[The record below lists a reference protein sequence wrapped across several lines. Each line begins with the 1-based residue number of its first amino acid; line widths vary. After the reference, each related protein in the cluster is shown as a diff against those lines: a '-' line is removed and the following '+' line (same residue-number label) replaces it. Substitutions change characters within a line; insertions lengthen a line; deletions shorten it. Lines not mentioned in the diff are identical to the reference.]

1 MNISENLQRILTDKQ
16 NIANAINA
24 KGVSCSFSESLDT
37 YAAKISQIS
46 SGENLY
52 RYRNGASEFFDSWDC
67 NYLSHITLTEAGTF
81 NGTLAGLT
89 TTMGSAWIEVIFKP
103 YCIPIAYV
111 LNVSYAFP
119 INYKQSVI
127 GFEDRWND
135 KIATGLPASVAD
147 SGQYFGVGR
156 YPSKYNSTINS
167 FWSFSDSKKLKLRL
181 NFRGSSSDQTVTINN
196 FGIYTLGYIA

>member
-1 MNISENLQRILTDKQ
+1 MNISENLQRIQTDKQ
-16 NIANAINA
+16 NIANAINE
-24 KGVSCSFSESLDT
+24 KGVSCQFSESLDT

-46 SGENLY
+46 SNENLY
-52 RYRNGASEFFDSWDC
+52 RYRNGASEFFDSWSC
-67 NYLSHITLTEAGTF
+67 NSESNITITEGGTF

-89 TTMGSAWIEVIFKP
+89 TTIGSAWIEVIFKL

-111 LNVSYAFP
+111 LNASYAFP
-119 INYKQSVI
+119 NNYKQSLV

-135 KIATGLPASVAD
+135 MITTGLPASVANT
-147 SGQYFGVGR
+147 GQYFGVGR
-156 YPSKYNSTINS
+156 LPSKYNSTINR

-181 NFRGSSSDQTVTINN
+181 NFRGSDSVTSVTINN

>member
-1 MNISENLQRILTDKQ
+1 MNISENLQRIQTDKQ

-24 KGVSCSFSESLDT
+24 KGVSCQFSESLDT
-37 YAAKISQIS
+37 YADKISRIS
-46 SGENLY
+46 GGENLY
-52 RYRNGASEFFDSWDC
+52 RYRNGASEFFDSWSC
-67 NYLSHITLTEAGTF
+67 NSESNINITEAGTF
-81 NGTLAGLT
+81 NGTLAGLN

-111 LNVSYAFP
+111 LNASYSFQN
-119 INYKQSVI
+119 NYKQSVI

-135 KIATGLPASVAD
+135 KIATGLPTSVAN

-156 YPSKYNSTINS
+156 YPSAYNSAINS

-181 NFRGSSSDQTVTINN
+181 NFKTGGTTSVTINN

>member
-1 MNISENLQRILTDKQ
+1 MNISENLQRIQADKQ
-16 NIANAINA
+16 NIANAINE
-24 KGVSCSFSESLDT
+24 KGVTCSVSESLDT

-52 RYRNGASEFFDSWDC
+52 RYRNGASEFFDSWSC
-67 NYLSHITLTEAGTF
+67 NSESNITLTESGTF

-89 TTMGSAWIEVIFKP
+89 TTIGSAWIEVIFKP

-119 INYKQSVI
+119 NNYKQSLI

-135 KIATGLPASVAD
+135 MIATGLPASLANT
-147 SGQYFGVGR
+147 GQYFGVGR
-156 YPSKYNSTINS
+156 YPSKYNSAINS
-167 FWSFSDSKKLKLRL
+167 FWQFSNSKKLKLRL
-181 NFRGSSSDQTVTINN
+181 NFRGNVSSVTINN

>member
-24 KGVSCSFSESLDT
+24 KGVSCQFSESLDT
-37 YAAKISQIS
+37 YADKISRIS
-46 SGENLY
+46 GGENLY
-52 RYRNGASEFFDSWDC
+52 RYRNGASEFFDSWSC
-67 NYLSHITLTEAGTF
+67 NSESNINLTEAGTF
-81 NGTLAGLT
+81 NGTLEGLT
-89 TTMGSAWIEVIFKP
+89 TTIGSAWIEVIFKP

-111 LNVSYAFP
+111 LNASYTFQ
-119 INYKQSVI
+119 NNFKQSVI

-135 KIATGLPASVAD
+135 KIATGLPASVAN

-156 YPSKYNSTINS
+156 YPAAYNSTINS
-167 FWSFSDSKKLKLRL
+167 FWSYSDSKKLKLRL
-181 NFRGSSSDQTVTINN
+181 NFRTGGQTSVTINN